1 MSGELFR
8 KAALEK
14 LSTPD
19 QLDRLVVI
27 THPRGWLALLAAA
40 MAIATGLLWGV
51 FGTISYKV
59 SGTGMLIK
67 TGGLFNISHDF
78 TGKIVDIRV
87 REGDL
92 IKEGDVVA
100 RIDQSTTLNQI
111 VDLREKIKNLVA
123 QKEKTISYNSE
134 SNIKNIEYIDDEAK
148 KLNDSIKSNTENL
161 KILSE
166 KLSNQKVLVEKGL
179 ITKDT
184 ALSTKQQINTLEE
197 TIASSKNQLK
207 ELEVKKVETKKTQN
221 EEIYTID
228 GQIKENTDNL
238 NTLLKKYEDS
248 SKIIS
253 PYAGKVVQIVAAI
266 GKSVASG
273 EAIVTLELIGKN
285 IKDIEAIV
293 YVPIGEGKLVK
304 PGMDIRISPT
314 IVKKEEYGFI
324 LGKVTKVSEYPVT
337 SARILELLANDQLVS
352 SITNSGAVLEV
363 KADLISDKTTYS
375 GYKWSTEKGPP
386 LKIQSG
392 TFCESLVTY
401 KTERPINL
409 VIPILKKWTGIYY

>member
-197 TIASSKNQLK
+197 TIASAKNQLK

-238 NTLLKKYEDS
+238 NTLVKKYEDS